1 MEALAQL
8 QDIQHRN
15 HVTDGRISRRQQQ
28 TPTHGF
34 YTAAKAANQSKII
47 PTRYASVLQDYR
59 HPSDNP
65 TSQSAQ
71 DMEDTVNS
79 DHQAIRHQSERKPRH
94 HTKLPKLPNIDYSHL
109 SQPQIRSNYDRASLH
124 HRSASSRRSPPP
136 SKQKKV
142 WVPSGRSVHQSQKF
156 HSSSF
161 HSNYLSYIRSK

>member
-15 HVTDGRISRRQQQ
+15 HVTDGRISRK
-28 TPTHGF
+28 PTHGL
-34 YTAAKAANQSKII
+34 YTGAKAANQSKII
-47 PTRYASVLQDYR
+47 PTRYASVLHDYR

-71 DMEDTVNS
+71 DIEDIVNT
-79 DHQAIRHQSERKPRH
+79 DHLAIRHQSERKARH
-94 HTKLPKLPNIDYSHL
+94 HTKLPKLLNL
-109 SQPQIRSNYDRASLH
+109 SQPQIRSNYDRASMH
-124 HRSASSRRSPPP
+124 HRSTSSRRSPPS

-156 HSSSF
+156 HR
-161 HSNYLSYIRSK
+161 NYLSYIRSK